1 MPRPCHAQLF
11 EEAHSPAYRYQ
22 TVSHPEHGL
31 YFKDQYDSG
40 ANNLTTL
47 RSILSS
53 GDSSAGVADG
63 PHDSAHD
70 RRIGTAGGG
79 TGPGKYFKWAIVRHP
94 WDRLVSS
101 YRSKYEGQC
110 NYSTACMESRFRVPA
125 QNASFYTFH
134 DFVR

>member
-1 MPRPCHAQLF
+1 MPCPCHDQLF

-22 TVSHPEHGL
+22 TVSYPEHGL
-31 YFKDQYDSG
+31 YFKDQYNSG

-47 RSILSS
+47 RSILNN
-53 GDSSAGVADG
+53 GDYSTGVADR
-63 PHDSAHD
+63 PHD
-70 RRIGTAGGG
+70 RRIGTAGVGG
-79 TGPGKYFKWAIVRHP
+79 TGTGRYFKWALVRHP

-110 NYSTACMESRFRVPA
+110 NYSTACMEAKFRVPA